1 MHNSRVNSPV
11 SATGGVHRLVE
22 AQTARA
28 PETCALTFGDLALT
42 YRELNARANG
52 LAARLRSLGVGVDT
66 PVAASLDRGI
76 DAVVAVLAILK
87 AGGACVPLD
96 PAYPADRLAYMLADS
111 GANVLIS
118 KAPRPGVTVLDPA
131 DVSPLA
137 DNLPDLPGA
146 DPESLAYIIYTSGST
161 GRPKGVEMPHRP
173 LLNLLAWH
181 ARACPLPP
189 GARVLQF
196 APLSFDV
203 SFQEILTTLAEGG
216 TLALVDETLRR
227 DPRGLLRFLGANGVS
242 RVFLPPV
249 MLYQLAEQ
257 PADLAPPSLR
267 EVIVAGEALRI
278 TPAVATFFARYEGRC
293 TLSNH
298 YGPTETHVATA
309 YTLAG
314 APASWP
320 TLPPIGR
327 PIDGVTV
334 ELRGDPPEL
343 YLGGA
348 CVARGYR
355 HAPEQTAARFSGG
368 AYRTGDLAQQLPDG
382 NLQFL
387 GRADDQVK
395 IRGFRVELGEI
406 EAALSQH
413 PAIEAAAVSAGLV
426 GYIVPRAAYPAPPG
440 FALRRWLLERLPEY
454 MAPAHY
460 VTLKTLPLT
469 ASGKVDRRALP
480 AYQAPAASVTART
493 PLERIIARLWEEA
506 LHVASPGARDNFF
519 DLGGNSILAAG
530 IHTRLCEAL
539 GREFPITDL
548 FQYPTISSLAR
559 HLGAVDAP
567 AARLDPIRERAR
579 LQREA
584 ADRNRLAR
592 QP

>member
-1 MHNSRVNSPV
+1 M
-11 SATGGVHRLVE
+11 E
-22 AQTARA
+22 AQAARTPDA
-28 PETCALTFGDLALT
+28 PALTFAGRSLT
-42 YRELNARANG
+42 HRELNARANG
-52 LAARLRSLGVGVDT
+52 LAARLRALGVTADS

-96 PAYPADRLAYMLADS
+96 PAYPADRLDYMLADS
-111 GANVLIS
+111 GAGVLIS
-118 KAPRPGVTVLDPA
+118 KHPRPGLTVVDPA
-131 DVSPLA
+131 DITPLE
-137 DNLPDLPGA
+137 DNLPDLPGSG
-146 DPESLAYIIYTSGST
+146 PESLAYIIYTSGST

-173 LLNLLAWH
+173 LLNLMAWH
-181 ARACPLPP
+181 ARTCPLAP

-216 TLALVDETLRR
+216 SLALVDETLRR
-227 DPRGLLRFLGANGVS
+227 DPRGLLRFLADQRVS

-257 PADLAPPSLR
+257 PTDLAPPSLR

-278 TPAVATFFARYEGRC
+278 TPAVVSFFARYEGRC

-309 YTLAG
+309 YTLEG
-314 APASWP
+314 PPTSWP
-320 TLPPIGR
+320 ALPPIGA
-327 PIDGVTV
+327 PIDHVTA

-348 CVARGYR
+348 CLARGYR
-355 HAPEQTAARFSGG
+355 NAPEQTAARFAGG
-368 AYRTGDLAQQLPDG
+368 AYQTGDLAQRLPDG

-395 IRGFRVELGEI
+395 IRGFRVELGEV
-406 EAALSQH
+406 EAALAQH
-413 PAIEAAAVSAGLV
+413 PAIEAAAVSPALV
-426 GYIVPRAAYPAPPG
+426 GYVVPRAAHPAPPA
-440 FALRRWLLERLPEY
+440 FELRRWLLERLPEY
-454 MAPAHY
+454 MAPAHF
-460 VTLKTLPLT
+460 VALKALPLT

-480 AYQAPAASVTART
+480 AYQPPAAPATAQT
-493 PLERIIARLWEEA
+493 SLERIIARLWEEA
-506 LHVASPGARDNFF
+506 LHVTNPGARDNFF
-519 DLGGNSILAAG
+519 DIGGNSLLTG
-530 IHTRLCEAL
+530 QIHTRLCDAL

-548 FQYPTISSLAR
+548 FQHPTISALAR
-559 HLGAVDAP
+559 HLGPADAP
-567 AARLDPIRERAR
+567 AARLDPIRARAR

-584 ADRNRLAR
+584 ADRHRLAR
-592 QP
+592 QS

>member
-1 MHNSRVNSPV
+1 M
-11 SATGGVHRLVE
+11 HRLVE
-22 AQTARA
+22 AQAARTPDA
-28 PETCALTFGDLALT
+28 PALTFADRSLT
-42 YRELNARANG
+42 HGELNARANG
-52 LAARLRSLGVGVDT
+52 LAARLRALGVGVDS
-66 PVAASLDRGI
+66 PVATRLDRGI

-96 PAYPADRLAYMLADS
+96 PAYPTGRLDYMLADS
-111 GANVLIS
+111 GAQILIS
-118 KAPRPGVTVLDPA
+118 QHPQPGLTALDPA
-131 DVSPLA
+131 DATPLEA
-137 DNLPDLPGA
+137 NLPDLPGGG
-146 DPESLAYIIYTSGST
+146 PSSLAYIIYTSGST
-161 GRPKGVEMPHRP
+161 GRPKGVEMPHAP

-189 GARVLQF
+189 RARVLQF

-216 TLALVDETLRR
+216 SLALVEETLRR
-227 DPRGLLRFLGANGVS
+227 DPRGLLRFLGAHEVA

-257 PADLAPPSLR
+257 PADLAPPALR

-278 TPAVATFFARYEGRC
+278 TPAVVRFFARYEGRC

-309 YTLAG
+309 HRLAG
-314 APASWP
+314 PPESWP

-327 PIDGVTV
+327 PIDNVTA

-355 HAPEQTAARFSGG
+355 HTPDQTRFAGG
-368 AYRTGDLAQQLPDG
+368 AYRTGDLVHRLADG

-406 EAALSQH
+406 EAALAQH
-413 PAIEAAAVSAGLV
+413 PAIEAAAVSAELV
-426 GYIVPRAAYPAPPG
+426 GYVVPRAAHPAPPA
-440 FALRRWLLERLPEY
+440 FELRRWLLERLPEY

-460 VTLKTLPLT
+460 VALEALPLT

-480 AYQAPAASVTART
+480 PYEVPFAAPTVQT
-493 PLERIIARLWEEA
+493 PLERIIARLWEET
-506 LHVASPGARDNFF
+506 LRVPQPGLRDNFF
-519 DLGGNSILAAG
+519 DLGGNSLLAG
-530 IHTRLCEAL
+530 QIHTRLCEAL

-548 FQYPTISSLAR
+548 FQHPTISALAR
-559 HLGAVDAP
+559 RLGAAEAP
-567 AARLDPIRERAR
+567 VARLDPIRERAR

-584 ADRNRLAR
+584 SNRNRLAR
-592 QP
+592 KR

>member
-1 MHNSRVNSPV
+1 M
-11 SATGGVHRLVE
+11 HRLVE
-22 AQTARA
+22 AQAARTPGA
-28 PETCALTFGDLALT
+28 DALTFGDRSLT
-42 YRELNARANG
+42 HRELNARANG
-52 LAARLRSLGVGVDT
+52 LAARLRSLGVGADT

-96 PAYPADRLAYMLADS
+96 PAYPADRLDFMLADS
-111 GANVLIS
+111 GASILIS
-118 KAPRPGVTVLDPA
+118 RRPRPGLHVIDPA
-131 DVSPLA
+131 DAIPLE
-137 DNLPDLPGA
+137 DNLPDLPGSG
-146 DPESLAYIIYTSGST
+146 PESLAYLIYTSGST

-173 LLNLLAWH
+173 LLNLMAWH

-216 TLALVDETLRR
+216 SLAVVDETLRR
-227 DPRGLLRFLGANGVS
+227 DPRGLLRFLADQHVS

-257 PADLAPPSLR
+257 PTDLAPPSLR

-278 TPAVATFFARYEGRC
+278 TPAVASFFARYEGRC

-309 YTLAG
+309 YLLEGPPT
-314 APASWP
+314 SWP

-327 PIDGVTV
+327 PIDHVTA

-355 HAPEQTAARFSGG
+355 NAPEQTRFAGG
-368 AYRTGDLAQQLPDG
+368 AYQTGDLVRQLPDG

-395 IRGFRVELGEI
+395 IRGFRVELGEV
-406 EAALSQH
+406 EAALAQH
-413 PAIEAAAVSAGLV
+413 PALEAAAVSADLV
-426 GYIVPRAAYPAPPG
+426 GYVVPRASHPAPPA
-440 FALRRWLLERLPEY
+440 FELRRWMLERLPDY
-454 MAPAHY
+454 MAPAHF
-460 VTLKTLPLT
+460 VTLKGLPLT

-480 AYQAPAASVTART
+480 PYQAPVAATATAQT
-493 PLERIIARLWEEA
+493 PLERLIARVWEEA
-506 LHVASPGARDNFF
+506 LHVANPGVRDNFF
-519 DLGGNSILAAG
+519 DIGGNSILVVQV
-530 IHTRLCEAL
+530 HLRLCEAL
-539 GREFPITDL
+539 GREFPLTDL
-548 FQYPTISSLAR
+548 FQHPTISALAR
-559 HLGAVDAP
+559 RLGAVDAP
-567 AARLDPIRERAR
+567 AAGLDPIRQRAR

-592 QP
+592 QR